1 MKKEI
6 IELLEDLQDPDP
18 CCLDHHGN
26 CQAHG
31 WFQIRRCP
39 QERLEEIL
47 YKAKTDAV
55 GILHR
60 RYIGDD
66 PERKKSLQE
75 ERNRAGHCNGERG
88 KE

>member
-1 MKKEI
+1 MGKEI
-6 IELLEDLQDPDP
+6 IELLEDLQDVDP
-18 CCLDHHGN
+18 CELDHHGN

-31 WFQIRRCP
+31 WADTVLFPPTRPCP
-39 QERLEEIL
+39 QKRLKEIL

-75 ERNRAGHCNGERG
+75 ERNKNG
-88 KE
+88 